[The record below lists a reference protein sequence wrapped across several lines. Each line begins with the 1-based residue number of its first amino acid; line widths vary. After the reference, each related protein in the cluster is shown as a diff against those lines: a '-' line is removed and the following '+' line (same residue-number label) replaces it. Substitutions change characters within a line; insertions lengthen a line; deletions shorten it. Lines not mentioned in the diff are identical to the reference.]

1 MTKEINLRNTSNKVS
16 SNYISKISEIAG
28 DKVKNV
34 TIEATVIDHKNIEI
48 EKGIITLLK
57 LKDSSG
63 TINGMLIGKRDD
75 EHESLVQSINNNNT
89 FKLKGTIV
97 KVEDEYLE
105 ELDRLTK
112 SQLSIKDYITE
123 ERIICINALEKSL

>member
-16 SNYISKISEIAG
+16 SNYISKIIEIAG
-28 DKVKNV
+28 EKVKNI
-34 TIEATVIDHKNIEI
+34 TIEATVIDYKNIEI

-63 TINGMLIGKRDD
+63 KIDAMLVGKRDD
-75 EHESLVQSINNNNT
+75 EHKVLVQSIENNST
-89 FKLKGTIV
+89 YKFRGIV
-97 KVEDEYLE
+97 VKAEAEYLA
-105 ELDRLTK
+105 ELETLTK

-123 ERIICINALEKSL
+123 ERMICISSLEKSL